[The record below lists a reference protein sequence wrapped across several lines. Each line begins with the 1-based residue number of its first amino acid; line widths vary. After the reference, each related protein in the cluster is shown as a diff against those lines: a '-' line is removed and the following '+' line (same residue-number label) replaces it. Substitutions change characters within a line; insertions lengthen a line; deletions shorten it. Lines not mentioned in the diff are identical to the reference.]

1 MRDLQKS
8 IYDRREGEGDAGQMS
23 KPGGRN
29 VLKVTRALGV
39 KVLDASLHSPTSV
52 RPKRCFCMPT
62 LQKVVRHGEAHLT
75 MVLRL
80 IVETKGNAT
89 ELWAATIT
97 AISELLLAMPW
108 LAERGLDLFDAF
120 DRIDMAALRR
130 RAKAIKRANGQE
142 VWAIMF
148 NLLCDHFYS
157 DEQGEMFEEG
167 WRRAA

>member
-1 MRDLQKS
+1 
-8 IYDRREGEGDAGQMS
+8 MS
-23 KPGGRN
+23 KPGGHN
-29 VLKVTRALGV
+29 VYNVTRPLGI

-52 RPKRCFCMPT
+52 RPKHCYCMPT

-108 LAERGLDLFDAF
+108 LAQRGLDLFDEF
-120 DRIDMAALRR
+120 DRIDLAALRR
-130 RAKAIKRANGQE
+130 RAKAIRRANKQE
-142 VWAIMF
+142 IWAIMF
-148 NLLCDHFYS
+148 NLLCDHFHS
-157 DEQGEMFEEG
+157 EAQGEMFPED
-167 WRRAA
+167 WRRVA